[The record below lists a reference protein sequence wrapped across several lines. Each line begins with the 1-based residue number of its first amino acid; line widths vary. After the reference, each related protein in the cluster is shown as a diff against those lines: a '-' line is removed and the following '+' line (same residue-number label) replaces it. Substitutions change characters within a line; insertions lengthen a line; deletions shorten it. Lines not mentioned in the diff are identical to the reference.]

1 MSYFVGCST
10 FVRLVAAASY
20 LARRPERNCND
31 RNVSNRCRSCTGTAF
46 DCVLSP
52 SHKLIP
58 RRQRRPAC
66 ASDATEM

>member
-31 RNVSNRCRSCTGTAF
+31 RNVSNRCRSVPAL
-46 DCVLSP
+46 LS
-52 SHKLIP
+52 I
-58 RRQRRPAC
+58 AC
-66 ASDATEM
+66 SLQVTNSYHADSEGLPVRVTLQK